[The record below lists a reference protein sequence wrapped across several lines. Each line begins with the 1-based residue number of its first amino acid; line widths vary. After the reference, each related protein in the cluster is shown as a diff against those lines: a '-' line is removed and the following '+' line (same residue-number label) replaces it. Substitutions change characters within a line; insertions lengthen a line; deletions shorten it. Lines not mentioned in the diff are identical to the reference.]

1 MKQTILLFTLLLTT
15 QITLG
20 QVKTIKGTVTDS
32 NGISL
37 PGATVLI
44 KDEKKGVTTDFD
56 GKFSIEVQKGKTL
69 TVSFLGLETASIV
82 IDNATNI
89 NIQLK
94 EAAATALS
102 GVVVT
107 ALGIKRERK
116 ELGYSFQDVKGKDLA
131 DNPTL
136 SVAQSLYGKIA
147 GVNIS
152 QTTGGIGSSS
162 RIVIRGNRSISGDNQ
177 PLYVVDGVTLGNTGL
192 AAITDSKSGRYAEG
206 TDNGDGLS
214 SLNMDDIE
222 NISVLKGGAASALY
236 GERGSN
242 GVIVIT
248 TKKGKRNSLKAE
260 LNSTTTFD
268 QISTTFKDYQT
279 EYGTGSSGVLP
290 NPNDVA
296 NARNSTTSAWGPKFG
311 STGNTTTRIFDGSYK
326 PYEYVRNNIK
336 NFFRTGVTINNSFTL
351 SGGGDNTSFRINYS
365 NLDATDIVPKSAL
378 KRNTFTLGV
387 NSQIQKLTLD
397 AKFSYITEDTDN
409 RPSLSDDAGNL
420 GLSVAALAPN
430 INQSWLKN
438 YEDENNNY
446 YTWNGDPNRLNPYF
460 VLNENKNETNKNRIL
475 GNFSATYDI
484 TNWLSATARA
494 GIDRFTFESSD
505 FVNEGSTWVSR
516 QNGSLINS
524 NTTFQEY
531 NTEILL
537 NAQKSIGDFNIT
549 LGTGANQRNSQ
560 RVITGVALTDMI
572 TNGINKQSN
581 FLSTVLN
588 PKTNDEILV
597 RSLYTYLRTN
607 YKNYL
612 FLDFTG
618 RNDWNSTLASAV
630 SSSDNN
636 NYSYFYPSVS
646 SSFIFTDGLDIHSK
660 VLSFGKIRA
669 SWAGT
674 AKALETPYSTALN
687 YNIQSKPLLGNPI
700 GSVVNNIIP
709 NNTLK
714 PEFTTSYE
722 AGIDLGFFQN
732 RLQLDLTYYYTK
744 TKNQLIVLNTSQ
756 TSGFTGANANAGT
769 IENKGF
775 EALLTAGVFRNPNG
789 FNWDITLNFAKNENK
804 LLELTDKTD
813 IQVISNA
820 RWAGAQI
827 VAKVGE
833 SSTEIYGRKFQRSP
847 DGQVIVGSN
856 GLPLLT
862 LGNESL
868 GKTAP
873 DWIGGI
879 TNEFSYKG
887 ISLRAN
893 LDMKFGGKMYSMT
906 NASAASSG
914 LLDKT
919 LEGREGYNAW
929 VAEQLAAGKTLA
941 EIGQLT
947 PTAGLIVEGV
957 TEIRDNNNNIT
968 GYQKNTTA
976 VNPQTYWGNL
986 FGNETTPE
994 PFIYDASYVKLREA
1008 SIGYDLPK
1016 KWLKGTGFDRFKFS
1030 IIGRNLWTLYSKVPN
1045 IDPESTYT
1053 NGNGQGFEYGSL
1065 PYRRSYG
1072 FNLQLSF

>member
-1 MKQTILLFTLLLTT
+1 MKQTILLFILLLTT

-56 GKFSIEVQKGKTL
+56 GKFSIDVQKGKTL
-69 TVSFLGLETASIV
+69 IISFLGLETANIL
-82 IDNATNI
+82 IGDATII
-89 NIQLK
+89 NVKLK

-131 DNPTL
+131 DNPTI

-152 QTTGGIGSSS
+152 QTTGGIGGSS

-177 PLYVVDGVTLGNTGL
+177 PLFVIDGVTLGNTGL
-192 AAITDSKSGRYAEG
+192 AAVTGSKSGRYADG
-206 TDNGDGLS
+206 VDNGDGLS
-214 SLNMDDIE
+214 SLNIDDIE

-236 GERGSN
+236 GERGAN

-248 TKKGKRNSLKAE
+248 TKKGKKNSLKAE
-260 LNSTTTFD
+260 WNSTTTLD
-268 QISTTFKDYQT
+268 QISTNFKDYQKD
-279 EYGTGSSGVLP
+279 YGTGSNGALP
-290 NPNDVA
+290 NPNNIV
-296 NARNSTTSAWGPKFG
+296 NGRNSTTTAWGPKFG
-311 STGNTTTRIFDGSYK
+311 SPGNTTTRIFDGSYK
-326 PYEYVRNNIK
+326 PYQYVENRIK
-336 NFFRTGVTINNSFTL
+336 DFFRTGITANNSLSL
-351 SGGGDNTSFRINYS
+351 SGGGDNTTYRLNYS
-365 NLDATDIVPKSAL
+365 NLDATDVVPKSGL

-387 NSQIQKLTLD
+387 NSQTEKLTID
-397 AKFSYITEDTDN
+397 AKFSYITENTIN
-409 RPSLSDDAGNL
+409 RPALSDDAGNL
-420 GLSVAALAPN
+420 GLSVASLAPN
-430 INQSWLKN
+430 IDQAWLKN
-438 YEDENNNY
+438 YEDKDGNY
-446 YTWNGDPNRLNPYF
+446 YPWNTDSNRLNPYF
-460 VLNENKNETNKNRIL
+460 VLHENRNETEKHRIL
-475 GNFSATYDI
+475 ANFSATYNF
-484 TNWLSATARA
+484 TSWLSGTARA

-505 FVNEGSTWVSR
+505 FVNEGTTWAAR
-516 QNGSLINS
+516 QNGSLINN

-531 NTEILL
+531 NTEAIL
-537 NAQKSIGDFNIT
+537 NAQKTFGDFNIN
-549 LGTGANQRNSQ
+549 LGVGANQRNTQ
-560 RVITGVALTDMI
+560 RTITGVTLTDMI
-572 TNGINKQSN
+572 TNGVNKQAN
-581 FLSTVLN
+581 FLSSVLA

-597 RSLYTYLRTN
+597 RSLYTYLRAN

-618 RNDWNSTLASAV
+618 RNDWNSTLASAI
-630 SSSDNN
+630 SSGNNN

-646 SSFIFTDGLDIHSK
+646 SSFIFTDGLDIKSD

-674 AKALETPYSTALN
+674 AKALEAPYSTALN
-687 YNIQSKPLLGNPI
+687 YNIQTKPLLGNPI
-700 GSVVNNIIP
+700 GSIATNFIP
-709 NNTLK
+709 NNSLK

-722 AGIDLGFFQN
+722 AGVDLGFFKN
-732 RLQLDLTYYYTK
+732 RLQLDLSYYYTK
-744 TKNQLIVLNTSQ
+744 TKDQLILLNTSQ
-756 TSGFTGANANAGT
+756 TSGYTSAVTNAGT

-775 EALLTAGVFRNPNG
+775 EALITAGIFRNPDG

-813 IQVISNA
+813 LQVISNA

-827 VAKVGE
+827 VAKVGQT
-833 SSTEIYGRKFQRSP
+833 STEIYGKKFQRSP
-847 DGQVIVGSN
+847 DGQIIIGPN

-862 LGNESL
+862 QGLESL

-879 TNEFSYKG
+879 TNDLSYKG

-893 LDMKFGGKMYSMT
+893 LDMKFGGNVYSMT
-906 NASAASSG
+906 NASAAASG

-919 LEGREGYNAW
+919 IEGREEYNNW
-929 VAEQLAAGKTLA
+929 VAQQLAAGKTLT
-941 EIGQLT
+941 EIEQMPAG
-947 PTAGLIVEGV
+947 AGLIVQGV
-957 TEIRDNNNNIT
+957 TQIKDNNGNVT
-968 GYQKNTTA
+968 GYQNNTTP
-976 VNPQTYWGNL
+976 VSPQTYWRGL
-986 FGNETTPE
+986 YGDDTTPE

-1008 SIGYDLPK
+1008 SIGYDFPK

-1030 IIGRNLWTLYSKVPN
+1030 LIARNLWTIYSKVPN

-1053 NGNGQGFEYGSL
+1053 SGNGQGFEYGSL

-1072 FNLQLSF
+1072 FNFQLSF

>member
-1 MKQTILLFTLLLTT
+1 MKQTILLFMFFFAIQVT
-15 QITLG
+15 QA
-20 QVKTIKGTVTDS
+20 QVKTIKGTVTDT
-32 NGISL
+32 NGISI
-37 PGATVLI
+37 PGASISI
-44 KDEKKGVTTDFD
+44 KEEKRGTTTDFD
-56 GKFSIEVQKGKTL
+56 GKFSIDVQEGKTL
-69 TVSFLGLETASIV
+69 TISFLGLEPQ
-82 IDNATNI
+82 NI
-89 NIQLK
+89 LIGNSNNLNIKLK

-136 SVAQSLYGKIA
+136 SVAQSLYGKVA

-152 QTTGGIGSSS
+152 QTTGGFGGSS

-177 PLYVVDGVTLGNTGL
+177 PLFVVDGVTLGNTGL
-192 AAITDSKSGRYAEG
+192 AAITDSKSGRYSEG
-206 TDNGDGLS
+206 ADNGDGLS

-236 GERGSN
+236 GERGAN

-248 TKKGKRNSLKAE
+248 TKKGKRSSLKAE
-260 LNSTTTFD
+260 YNGTTTFD
-268 QISTTFKDYQT
+268 QINTTYKDFQR
-279 EYGTGSSGVLP
+279 EYGTGSNGVLP
-290 NPNDVA
+290 NPNDIA
-296 NARNSTTSAWGPKFG
+296 NGKNATTSAWGPKFG
-311 STGNTTTRIFDGSYK
+311 SAGNTTTRIFDGSYK
-326 PYEYVRNNIK
+326 PYENVKDNIK
-336 NFFRTGVTINNSFTL
+336 DFFRTGVSVNNSFSL
-351 SGGGDNTSFRINYS
+351 SGGGDNTSFRLNYS
-365 NLDATDIVPKSAL
+365 NLDATDIVPKSGL

-397 AKFSYITEDTDN
+397 AKFSYVTENTDN

-420 GLSVAALAPN
+420 GLSVAAIAPN
-430 INQSWLKN
+430 IDQAWLKN
-438 YEDENNNY
+438 YEDPNGVY
-446 YTWNGDPNRLNPYF
+446 YPWNADANRLNPYF
-460 VLNENKNETNKNRIL
+460 VINENKNETKKNRIL
-475 GNFSATYDI
+475 GNFSATY
-484 TNWLSATARA
+484 TLTSWLSATARA

-505 FVNEGSTWVSR
+505 FVNAGSTWLSR

-531 NTEILL
+531 NTEALL
-537 NAQKSIGDFNIT
+537 NAQKSFGDFNVT
-549 LGTGANQRNSQ
+549 FGVGANQRNSQ
-560 RVITGVALTDMI
+560 RIVSGVALTDMI
-572 TNGINKQSN
+572 TNGINKQAN
-581 FLSTVLN
+581 FQSSILN

-597 RSLYTYLRTN
+597 RSVYSYLRTN

-630 SSSDNN
+630 SSSNNN

-646 SSFIFTDGLDIHSK
+646 SSFIFTDGFDIKSD
-660 VLSFGKIRA
+660 VLTFGKIRA

-674 AKALETPYSTALN
+674 AKALEAPYSTALN
-687 YNIQSKPLLGNPI
+687 YNIQTKPLLGNPI
-700 GSVVNNIIP
+700 GSVANSIIP

-722 AGIDLGFFQN
+722 AGIDLGFFKN
-732 RLQLDLTYYYTK
+732 RLQLDLSYYYTK

-756 TSGFTGANANAGT
+756 TSGFVGANANAGT
-769 IENKGF
+769 VENKGF
-775 EALLTAGVFRNPNG
+775 EALITAGIFRNPDG

-813 IQVISNA
+813 LQVISNA

-847 DGQVIVGSN
+847 DGQVIIGAN

-862 LGNESL
+862 DGYESL

-873 DWIGGI
+873 DWIGGV

-893 LDMKFGGKMYSMT
+893 FDMKFGGKVYSMT
-906 NASAASSG
+906 NAYAAYNG
-914 LLDKT
+914 LSDET
-919 LEGREGYNAW
+919 IEGRDGYNAW
-929 VAEQLAAGKTLA
+929 VAAQLAAGKTLN

-957 TEIRDNNNNIT
+957 TEIKDGSGNVT
-968 GYQKNTTA
+968 GYQNNTRY
-976 VNPQTYWGNL
+976 VNPQTYWRSLYGDN
-986 FGNETTPE
+986 TTPE
-994 PFIYDASYVKLREA
+994 PFVYDASYVKLREA
-1008 SIGYDLPK
+1008 SIGYDFPK
-1016 KWLKGTGFDRFKFS
+1016 KWLKGTGLDRFKFS
-1030 IIGRNLWTLYSKVPN
+1030 VIGRNLWNIYSKVPN